1 MKKNLVALSKVYD
14 VWHKRV
20 LSLLLAVVM
29 VVGMIPIISLPVSA
43 ASIDVLR
50 EKYPDGRYWNG
61 GDPYK
66 TTSSPCTHHKNC
78 RVSGGCGCNA
88 YTYNGSGY
96 AIQCMGFA
104 YHLQQEIYGGHPYSW
119 AENRNYDSAMT
130 KLASGDVIRYG
141 GHSVFVVSVSGDT
154 VIIADCNRYNGECKI
169 RWDVPYKKSDFKSSF
184 QYVTHGLY
192 DAGGT
197 YVPAPAPTPNH
208 SCGSCVSI
216 NKTGSVTAAVNIRTS
231 PSTSGTLIG
240 EFSTGTSVTIS
251 AKCGNWYL
259 VKNSGGTSG
268 WAHANYI
275 KVKESTS
282 SGHECSNCVSVN
294 KSGIVKADVNVRSGP
309 GTSYTFLFEYYTG
322 TDLSISVECN
332 GWYFVSDAGGNSGW
346 VAGNFVKVDSTHY
359 HDYVWNYEA
368 AHPHREYV
376 KCSCGDYEY
385 TGENY
390 FDKIYST
397 ENEYAHPHNEY
408 KICGICGQTEY
419 TGATR
424 YVDSCTTCNPPH
436 THSYTAYH
444 EGVHPHREY
453 MKCSCGDYYYLDS
466 YYYDS
471 SCTTCNP
478 PHTHSYT
485 TYHDA
490 THPHREYK
498 KCSCGDSY
506 YLDSYY
512 YDSGCTTC
520 NPPKYTIT
528 FDANGGNWSGGNL
541 IKTHDVNVT
550 IPNAYPT
557 RTGYTFRGWST
568 SRNGTI
574 AYFGGETYTTNSSI
588 TLYAVWKANTY
599 TIKYNANGGSGS
611 MSNSSH
617 TYDTAKELTA
627 NTFTRTGYTFK
638 GWSTSS
644 SATSATYTDKQ
655 SVKNLTSTNSGTVN
669 LYAVWQANTYTI
681 TYNANGGS
689 GTMSN
694 SSHTYDVEKKLTSN
708 AYARAGYH
716 FKGWSTSASGTVVY
730 TDEHMV
736 KNLSSVASGNVT
748 LYAVWEP
755 NTYVV
760 DFFDGDEK
768 CHSKTVTY
776 GLEYGA
782 LPNKYSSIGEFL
794 GWYTDKNAGEKVTKD
809 TIVTALSDHK
819 LYARWHI
826 RVANVTINNTY
837 ASLELGD
844 TTQLVVGFIPSNAT
858 NKEVIWTS
866 SNENV
871 ATVTKD
877 GLVKTLSRGTAIIT
891 ATTVDGGFTI
901 TSTIEVYGTTVTY
914 DTDGGSNCP
923 PKQIKQPNVPL
934 RVTDIIPEK
943 KGFIFSEWHYIYYE
957 GSTQIIIG
965 YRPGEVIKQTGDI
978 VLVASYSSKEYTVH
992 FDSAGGTSSVSE
1004 ATVRY
1009 YYRYKNLP
1017 TATKEGYKFM
1027 GWFTQPVG
1035 GEEITEKS
1043 YVLIAED
1050 HTLYAQWE
1058 PITYTVKYNAN
1069 GGSGTMSTSSH
1080 TYDVEKTLSVNAF
1093 TRSGYTFLGW
1103 STDPS
1108 ATSATY
1114 TDKQS
1119 VKNLTS
1125 TNNGSVTLY
1134 AIWKE
1139 ENQET
1144 YQIEIWVTDGDNT
1157 EEIMLTKKKGD
1168 IINLSDYKPKQTGY
1182 TFIAWVDLSTNESY
1196 SANDKFV
1203 VTRDTLLVSGMQANS
1218 YIVYFDANGGVVTED
1233 LKSVKFD
1240 SAYSQLPTPTRNGY
1254 TFEGWFTEQNGGE
1267 RITADTVVKTPTNHT
1282 IYAHWSQDVQIIS
1295 PSAVS
1300 LNKTSTTLTVGDTE
1314 TLTAT
1319 VTPSNVTNK
1328 TVTWI
1333 SSNTNVASVSNGVVT
1348 AKAAGT
1354 ATITVKTAD
1363 GNKTATCVVTVNAID
1378 EDMPSLKIDD
1388 ITVAP
1393 SEDFYV
1399 DIVAENCD
1407 SVKAITVNDIEYSE
1421 SLTLTNAEWLLSG
1434 STLSSVD
1441 INGDSLIA
1449 FQNAVDANK
1458 AVMRL
1463 YFTAD
1468 SEETDGDAYIRYK
1481 AMGTDASNKNFDF
1494 VEYEGKVTIRSFI
1507 IGDCDGDEEITVDDA
1522 IYLAFYTFYP
1532 SRYPLPTGMNVDFD
1546 KDGAITVDDAIHL
1559 AFHTFYPDRYPLN

>member
-1 MKKNLVALSKVYD
+1 MKKNLVALSKVYYM
-14 VWHKRV
+14 WHKRV
-20 LSLLLAVVM
+20 LSLLLAVVI

-43 ASIDVLR
+43 ATSPQTINETKVLERIEELKTKLNGKYFTENGIACIADAVDKSNGYHGKCTEYNIDNCKNTRVIAASWFKNLMGAENIPTNISNVPGIGVTPTAWTCAGFANYAMWYIFHTNNTDMVTVTEIYDDVTLTQDIISKLKPGDGIRTPGHSFIFVNSNYYFDCNGDGAGLSNPSRISFYNKSVYNRFGNVKVSIYRANNYD
-50 EKYPDGRYWNG
+50 
-61 GDPYK
+61 
-66 TTSSPCTHHKNC
+66 
-78 RVSGGCGCNA
+78 VSGGP
-88 YTYNGSGY
+88 T
-96 AIQCMGFA
+96 
-104 YHLQQEIYGGHPYSW
+104 P
-119 AENRNYDSAMT
+119 T
-130 KLASGDVIRYG
+130 
-141 GHSVFVVSVSGDT
+141 
-154 VIIADCNRYNGECKI
+154 
-169 RWDVPYKKSDFKSSF
+169 P
-184 QYVTHGLY
+184 
-192 DAGGT
+192 
-197 YVPAPAPTPNH
+197 PPTPNH

-216 NKTGSVTAAVNIRTS
+216 NKTGSVTGIVNIRTAPNTS
-231 PSTSGTLIG
+231 STVIC
-240 EFSTGTSVTIS
+240 EFPTGTSVTIT

-259 VKNSGGTSG
+259 VKNSGGTIG

-275 KVKESTS
+275 KVTESTN
-282 SGHECSNCVSVN
+282 SGHVCSNCVSVN
-294 KSGIVKADVNVRSGP
+294 KNGYVISDVNVRTGP

-322 TDLSISVECN
+322 TDLLISVECN

-346 VAGNFVKVDSTHY
+346 VNGNFVKVDSTHY

-368 AHPHREYV
+368 AHPHKEYV

-485 TYHDA
+485 TYHDD

-574 AYFGGETYTTNSSI
+574 AYFGGETYTANSSI
-588 TLYAVWKANTY
+588 TLYAVWK
-599 TIKYNANGGSGS
+599 
-611 MSNSSH
+611 
-617 TYDTAKELTA
+617 
-627 NTFTRTGYTFK
+627 
-638 GWSTSS
+638 
-644 SATSATYTDKQ
+644 
-655 SVKNLTSTNSGTVN
+655 
-669 LYAVWQANTYTI
+669 ANTYTI

-957 GSTQIIIG
+957 GSTQVIIG

-992 FDSAGGTSSVSE
+992 FDSAGGTSSVPE
-1004 ATVRY
+1004 ATMKY

-1069 GGSGTMSTSSH
+1069 GGSGTMTNSSH
-1080 TYDVEKTLSVNAF
+1080 TYDIEKTLSVNAF

-1134 AIWKE
+1134 AVWKE

-1144 YQIEIWVTDGDNT
+1144 YQIEIWVTDGDDT

-1218 YIVYFDANGGVVTED
+1218 YIVYFDANGGIVTED

-1240 SAYSQLPTPTRNGY
+1240 SAYDKLPTPTRNGY

-1267 RITADTVVKTPTNHT
+1267 RITANTVVKTPENHT
-1282 IYAHWSQDVQIIS
+1282 IYAHWSQNVQIIS

-1300 LNKTSTTLTVGDTE
+1300 LNKTSTTLRVGDTE

-1319 VTPSNVTNK
+1319 VTPNNATNK
-1328 TVTWI
+1328 AVTWT
-1333 SSNTNVASVSNGVVT
+1333 SSNSSVATVSNGVVT
-1348 AKAAGT
+1348 AKAEGT

-1363 GNKTATCVVTVNAID
+1363 GNKTATCTVTVEAANITYDAYVYTEAKKTVVQGTQFTYKVYLAGTYDGYSFAIIP
-1378 EDMPSLKIDD
+1378 ENGLNIID
-1388 ITVAP
+1388 ITPAN
-1393 SEDFYV
+1393 SSIYV
-1399 DIVAENCD
+1399 DELSDKWLISILGGLGKSDSTKEEIVTVTIQVDTSAQLGTRSLSLSNVMISSD
-1407 SVKAITVNDIEYSE
+1407 SGDKVSNVKYEYANIEITDQIP
-1421 SLTLTNAEWLLSG
+1421 G
-1434 STLSSVD
+1434 D
-1441 INGDSLIA
+1441 INGDGTFDYYDVSKL
-1449 FQNAVDANK
+1449 FAVFRGKSTIESSVD
-1458 AVMRL
+1458 
-1463 YFTAD
+1463 
-1468 SEETDGDAYIRYK
+1468 TDINDD
-1481 AMGTDASNKNFDF
+1481 GTFDYYDVSKLF
-1494 VEYEGKVTIRSFI
+1494 
-1507 IGDCDGDEEITVDDA
+1507 
-1522 IYLAFYTFYP
+1522 
-1532 SRYPLPTGMNVDFD
+1532 
-1546 KDGAITVDDAIHL
+1546 AIHRGK
-1559 AFHTFYPDRYPLN
+1559 ATFN